1 METLDTYNRLFYEKQ
16 LTQSKHSADE
26 IVPLINNWFKPKT
39 VIDVGCGVGAWLEVW
54 KSCKNVSEI
63 KGIDGSFVDK
73 SLLQIDASV
82 EFLQTDLNERL
93 PKLKSYDLA
102 VCLEVAE
109 HLEEKRAD
117 TFVEDLTK
125 LSNIIIFS
133 AAIPG
138 QEGTC
143 HVNEQFMNYWID
155 KFNIYDYKCYDII
168 RPLIWDKDKIAW
180 WFRQNMIV
188 FVKNGELLE
197 KDLSKMQTFNCQD
210 LIHKELLKHK
220 INKYNSLVSKKTSF
234 NSLFKEML
242 NKIIQKF
249 YEKK

>member
-1 METLDTYNRLFYEKQ
+1 METLDTYSRLFYEKQ
-16 LTQSKHSADE
+16 LTQSKQSADE
-26 IVPLINNWFKPKT
+26 VLPIINTWFQPKT

-54 KSCKNVSEI
+54 KSYDNVNEI

-82 EFLQTDLNERL
+82 EFLQADLNERL

-102 VCLEVAE
+102 VCLEVVE

-138 QEGTC
+138 QEGTH
-143 HVNEQFMNYWID
+143 HVNEQFMSYWID
-155 KFNIYDYKCYDII
+155 KFNSHDYKCYDII

-180 WFRQNMIV
+180 WFRQNMV
-188 FVKNGELLE
+188 VYVKNGAPLE
-197 KDLSKMQTFNCQD
+197 KNLGEMQTFNCQD

-220 INKYNSLVSKKTSF
+220 INKYNSLVSKKASF
-234 NSLFKEML
+234 NSLLQAIL
-242 NKIIQKF
+242 NKITQKF
-249 YEKK
+249 HEKK